1 LFIVLSL
8 FTLYLFAM
16 GYVVTSFVKAGG
28 NRFAQAALTIAVGI
42 LINYCLMLTG
52 QPIVRVLM
60 GGMGLAL
67 WGIVK
72 FGKDLRG
79 RPATIDRESRAI
91 AFSLCGITY
100 ILAIYYLNVFS
111 EPLLHWDTRS
121 IWFFHARMIWTEG
134 ALSSNSGWSHPSLE
148 FSHPD
153 YPKLVPAIAAELG
166 YLRGYW
172 NEFLPKASLLVML
185 APLTLWV
192 FGFRQK
198 RASFVLLVLVF
209 FFSVDSWLS
218 TGYMDWYLALYCGVA
233 LLSFGRY
240 LSEGRDSDL
249 YSGVCALGI
258 GASIKNEGM
267 LFGVCLITALVVMGP
282 VYPALRPAQF
292 WRRLRADSRFAV
304 ILVLS
309 IAPTL
314 MWTIQRRAWGL
325 HNDLAGDPSA
335 GLTRLS
341 TRLFDGFSPWYVL
354 NYLTV
359 RASAIWMVIGL
370 LAVTLAFFI
379 HQRLKVQP
387 GAIVAATTSVLYVC
401 GLYVIYLSTPLD
413 LNFHL
418 GASAV
423 RTMST
428 ASLALLVGLFFL
440 LSSLEANEARTP

>member
-1 LFIVLSL
+1 MFIVLSL

-16 GYVVTSFVKAGG
+16 GYVVTSFMKTGG
-28 NRFAQAALTIAVGI
+28 SRFAQPALTIAVGI
-42 LINYCLMLTG
+42 LINYSLMLTG
-52 QPIVRVLM
+52 QAIARVLIE
-60 GGMGLAL
+60 GTALAL

-72 FGKDLRG
+72 FARNLRG
-79 RPATIDRESRAI
+79 RTATINHDFRGV
-91 AFSLCGITY
+91 AFSICCIGY

-134 ALSSNSGWSHPSLE
+134 ALSSNAGWNHPSLE

-166 YLRGYW
+166 YLKGYW

-192 FGFRQK
+192 FSFRQ
-198 RASFVLLVLVF
+198 RRVSFVLLVLVF
-209 FFSVDSWLS
+209 FFSLDSWLS
-218 TGYMDWYLALYCGVA
+218 TGYMDGYLALYCGVA

-240 LSEGRDSDL
+240 LSESSDTDL

-258 GASIKNEGM
+258 GASMKNEGM
-267 LFGVCLITALVVMGP
+267 LFGLCLVTTLVVMGAA
-282 VYPALRPAQF
+282 YPALSAGQL
-292 WRRLRADSRFAV
+292 WRRLRTDARLAA
-304 ILVLS
+304 ILMLS
-309 IAPTL
+309 IVPTV
-314 MWTIQRRAWGL
+314 MWAIQSRAWGL

-335 GLTRLS
+335 GLSRLW
-341 TRLFDGFSPWYVL
+341 TRLFDGFSPGYVL
-354 NYLTV
+354 NYLIV
-359 RASAIWMVIGL
+359 RASAIWIVIGL
-370 LAVTLAFFI
+370 LAVTIAFFI

-387 GAIVAATTSVLYVC
+387 GVIIAATTSLLYVC
-401 GLYVIYLSTPLD
+401 GLYFIYLSTPLD

-418 GASAV
+418 GTSAI

-428 ASLALLVGLFFL
+428 ASLALLVSMFFL